1 MFAFY
6 GSIGIAVVANVF
18 YHVAMKQT
26 SERLDPLVSLLLT
39 YLVAATTCLVAIPF
53 FGRLSLRE
61 NIAYLGWPTVLL
73 GISICLSR
81 ARLSARLPGGM
92 EFEHRRLGVQRC
104 RGTLIDP
111 PWPLLFQRASH
122 DCEWSRNSAC
132 DDGPVA
138 DRTAGR
144 HGTSFLPGVICIY
157 PRAAGR
163 VMHACM
169 ELHPPVGSAR
179 PISVF
184 RADDHVLAPGP
195 LVHDRRIGHRAAD
208 VGFPQRLASR
218 QISATAS
225 PEFDVNSNRPAVVR
239 MPAAFP

>member
-61 NIAYLGWPTVLL
+61 NIAYLGWPSVLL
-73 GISICLSR
+73 GISICFLELGFLLAYRAGWNLST
-81 ARLSARLPGGM
+81 AALACNVAVGLLLIPLGL
-92 EFEHRRLGVQRC
+92 FYFKEHLN
-104 RGTLIDP
+104 
-111 PWPLLFQRASH
+111 

-138 DRTAGR
+138 DWT
-144 HGTSFLPGVICIY
+144 
-157 PRAAGR
+157 
-163 VMHACM
+163 
-169 ELHPPVGSAR
+169 AR
-179 PISVF
+179 PSL
-184 RADDHVLAPGP
+184 RGPQHNAKQNLRRVLNGLGSQA
-195 LVHDRRIGHRAAD
+195 VW
-208 VGFPQRLASR
+208 
-218 QISATAS
+218 
-225 PEFDVNSNRPAVVR
+225 PAVVWEVGWS
-239 MPAAFP
+239 A